1 MTKAE
6 QTAQR
11 DDLPH
16 EVLPIPD
23 RPRVGLTTFAATD
36 PGATVPPIERLR
48 PRTGSQCQPENL
60 ATKQP
65 EELHEL
71 QRLFILEASKYNV
84 FPVDDRL
91 AKGFNLAFHLAQH

>member
-11 DDLPH
+11 DDLPR

-23 RPRVGLTTFAATD
+23 RPRVGLTTFTATD

-48 PRTGSQCQPENL
+48 PSASRRISPRSSLRSCTSCNG
-60 ATKQP
+60 
-65 EELHEL
+65 
-71 QRLFILEASKYNV
+71 LFILEASKYNV

-91 AKGFNLAFHLAQH
+91 AKRFNLAFHLAQH